1 MFEVYV
7 GDKDIQEVQRHAVGV
22 SRPGVSAIGK
32 RLLLSCSP
40 TLLLSCSPA
49 VPLWP
54 HPFSFEDISDHNEA
68 CCSSSSFALR
78 YPARNSFPVLDLPI
92 SRCLRVLS
100 PFARRRSSIDT
111 TFQQG
116 NPGRGSKRRP
126 PSCSLHSDPREGC
139 AQTRLVTRSTCHLQL
154 VPRIRPWQPR
164 SRYG

>member
-7 GDKDIQEVQRHAVGV
+7 GDKDIQEVQSHAVGV

-40 TLLLSCSPA
+40 ALLLSCSPA

-100 PFARRRSSIDT
+100 TFAQCLVT
-111 TFQQG
+111 AVG
-116 NPGRGSKRRP
+116 GRYCCCTHTPQSVLPYLGP
-126 PSCSLHSDPREGC
+126 
-139 AQTRLVTRSTCHLQL
+139 ATVVMTRLLTRT
-154 VPRIRPWQPR
+154 
-164 SRYG
+164 